1 MKIRR
6 LHIAGTLS
14 ALAMFSL
21 LAASAH
27 AAWRIRQSAELAR
40 QSEPFQA
47 FPDDAVASLLIAGD
61 STAVGTGASSGWQ
74 SVAGLIARDHPHLKI
89 INRAVDGA
97 RFADFARQIEGKER
111 FDAILIL
118 GGGNDVIRLTGHESL
133 SLDIAR
139 TAQRARSHAR
149 LVIFMPSGNV
159 GNAPF
164 FFPPLSWLM
173 TSRSRELHRLVRQAA
188 ADNGALYVSLYQ
200 DKDDDPFARH
210 PDDLN
215 ASDGLHP
222 SDAGYRLWYQELNM
236 QAALAR
242 RLAALRW
249 HSVLNSGIS
258 PARTA

>member
-118 GGGNDVIRLTGHESL
+118 GGGNDVIRLTNHESL
-133 SLDIAR
+133 ALDIAR
-139 TAQRARSHAR
+139 TAQRARIHAR

-173 TSRSRELHRLVRQAA
+173 TRRSRELHRLVRQAA
-188 ADNGALYVSLYQ
+188 ADNGALYVSLYK
-200 DKDDDPFARH
+200 DKADDPFAQL

-215 ASDGLHP
+215 ARDGLHP

>member
-1 MKIRR
+1 MKLLRPH
-6 LHIAGTLS
+6 LAGTLS
-14 ALAMFSL
+14 ALAVFAV
-21 LAASAH
+21 LAATAH

-47 FPDDAVASLLIAGD
+47 LPDGATASLLIVGD
-61 STAVGTGASSGWQ
+61 STAVGTGASSAGH
-74 SVAGLIARDHPHLKI
+74 SVAGLIARDHPHLRI
-89 INRAVDGA
+89 VNRARDGA
-97 RFADFARQIEGKER
+97 RFADFAGQLEGDER

-118 GGGNDVIRLTGHESL
+118 GGGNDVIRLTRHEPL
-133 SLDIAR
+133 ALAVAEAAR
-139 TAQRARSHAR
+139 RARANAR
-149 LVIFMPSGNV
+149 LVVFMPSGNV

-173 TSRSRELHRLVRQAA
+173 TGRSKELHRLVRQAA
-188 ADNGALYVSLYQ
+188 AYYGALYVSLYK
-200 DKDDDPFARH
+200 DKADDPFARL

-215 ASDGLHP
+215 ARDGLHP

-249 HSVLNSGIS
+249 HGALKSAVV
-258 PARTA
+258 PASTA